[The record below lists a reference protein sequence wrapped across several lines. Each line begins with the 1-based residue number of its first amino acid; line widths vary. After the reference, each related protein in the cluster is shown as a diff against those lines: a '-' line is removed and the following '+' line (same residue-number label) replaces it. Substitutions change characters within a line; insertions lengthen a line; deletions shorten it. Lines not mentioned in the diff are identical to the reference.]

1 MDSTAEKWPI
11 IMRLLCKTNICNYRV
26 LDYCKTGCKFC
37 MQQKTNISQINF
49 IIHAHL
55 KCHANAVGAKLK
67 QCKTNNIKM

>member
-1 MDSTAEKWPI
+1 MADNNEIAMQNKHLQLPGSG
-11 IMRLLCKTNICNYRV
+11 LLQNS
-26 LDYCKTGCKFC
+26 GCKFC